1 MDDRSDHEN
10 FEWKGPDRG
19 NRRHLP
25 AIHAVV
31 AYDNFDSGIRAKEIL
46 DRLARA
52 LGSQLAMNITMWKF
66 DMLELD
72 KLQDMAAND
81 AAEADIILIST
92 GGAGELSPGVQ
103 QWVELWLSRKQRESS
118 AFVSLNEP
126 DPDGTAESPAVGE
139 YLQNIASRGNAVF
152 FSQRGNLPVPDFQS
166 TVQAIYH
173 EAKQILSATEA
184 ILQRSSRLGGWS
196 MNE

>member
-1 MDDRSDHEN
+1 M
-10 FEWKGPDRG
+10 
-19 NRRHLP
+19 
-25 AIHAVV
+25 V

-52 LGSQLAMNITMWKF
+52 LGSQLTMNITMWKF

-72 KLQDMAAND
+72 KLQDMAASD
-81 AAEADIILIST
+81 AAEADIIIIST
-92 GGAGELSPGVQ
+92 NGAGELSPGVQ

-139 YLQNIASRGNAVF
+139 YLQNIASRGNVTF

>member
-1 MDDRSDHEN
+1 
-10 FEWKGPDRG
+10 
-19 NRRHLP
+19 
-25 AIHAVV
+25 
-31 AYDNFDSGIRAKEIL
+31 
-46 DRLARA
+46 
-52 LGSQLAMNITMWKF
+52 MNISMWKF

-72 KLQDMAAND
+72 KLQDMAAGD

-139 YLQNIASRGNAVF
+139 YLQNIASRGNVTF

-166 TVQAIYH
+166 TVKAIYH
-173 EAKQILSATEA
+173 EAEQIMSAAAAILQQPDPDGRWKREQTSSATA
-184 ILQRSSRLGGWS
+184 ANLQRSSRSGGWGI
-196 MNE
+196 NE